1 MSLLWLPFL
10 VILVVTYITRR
21 YTFSRLPPGPRG
33 LPIVGNILDMP
44 TTKPWLTFAHWSK
57 LYGDICSVTV
67 LGQTFIIL
75 GSSDT
80 AVDLLA
86 KRSSTYSDR
95 PHLTMACDL
104 VRWDLTIPLMS
115 SGNTLRTH
123 RRLLHSC
130 LNANV
135 IDKFGR
141 IQENEARQLLKRLLE
156 APEKFHNHVA
166 RLAAYL
172 SLRIAYGYDSEVKED
187 RDKLLQ
193 LVERTM
199 AEFSKLSAPGTFL
212 VDQLPFLRFL
222 PEWLPG
228 MGFKRLARE
237 WKKDLDD
244 LVNIPFN
251 FVKGQ
256 VATGMEKESFV
267 SALLHDK
274 SASEYDIKWAA
285 STIYGG
291 GGETTTSALDAFFLA
306 MVQYPSVQKQAQ
318 VELDTLLNN
327 GERLPSLSD
336 RDKLPYI
343 NALCLEVLRYHSVL
357 PTNIPHCTSQDDV
370 YNGYFIPKGSLVIA
384 NIWNMTHDPKIYQDP
399 TVFNPMRFLAKPEHV
414 PERDP
419 REIAFGLGRR
429 ICPGRYLADAT
440 VFTVCA
446 MILSTFDIS
455 RVEGSPE
462 PVLNARDG
470 TISRPAPFLC
480 SITPRSPRAVELIN
494 AAD

>member
-10 VILVVTYITRR
+10 VILVVTYIIRR

-33 LPIVGNILDMP
+33 LHIVGNILDMP
-44 TTKPWLTFAHWSK
+44 TTKPWLTFARWSE

-86 KRSSTYSDR
+86 KRSSTYSNR

-156 APEKFHNHVA
+156 APEIFHDHVA

-212 VDQLPFLRFL
+212 VDQLPSLRFL

-318 VELDTLLNN
+318 VESDTLLNN

-336 RDKLPYI
+336 HDKLPYI

-370 YNGYFIPKGSLVIA
+370 YNDYFIPKGSLVIA
-384 NIWNMTHDPKIYQDP
+384 NVWDMTHDPKTYQDP
-399 TVFNPMRFLAKPEHV
+399 MVFDPTRFLARPGHV

-419 REIAFGLGRR
+419 REIAFGFGRR

-446 MILSTFDIS
+446 MVLSTFDIS
-455 RVEGSPE
+455 RAEGSAE
-462 PVLNARDG
+462 PVLNARDVVLLPSSAQ
-470 TISRPAPFLC
+470 SRPIL
-480 SITPRSPRAVELIN
+480 
-494 AAD
+494 

>member
-1 MSLLWLPFL
+1 MSSLWLPFL
-10 VILVVTYITRR
+10 VILVVTYIVRR
-21 YTFSRLPPGPRG
+21 YTFRRLPPGPRG

-44 TTKPWLTFAHWSK
+44 TTKPWLTFAHWSE
-57 LYGDICSVTV
+57 LYGDMCSVTI

-75 GSSDT
+75 SSAD
-80 AVDLLA
+80 AAIDLLA

-135 IDKFGR
+135 IDRFGR
-141 IQENEARQLLKRLLE
+141 IQENETRQLLKWLLE
-156 APEKFHNHVA
+156 APEKLHDHVA
-166 RLAAYL
+166 RLAADL

-187 RDKLLQ
+187 RDNLLQ

-199 AEFSKLSAPGTFL
+199 AEFSKLSVPGTFL

-237 WKKDLDD
+237 WRKDLND
-244 LVNIPFN
+244 LVNVPFN
-251 FVKGQ
+251 FVKDR
-256 VATGMEKESFV
+256 VAAGTEKQSFV
-267 SALLHDK
+267 SALLREK

-285 STIYGG
+285 SAIYGG
-291 GGETTTSALDAFFLA
+291 GGETTTSALDVFFLA
-306 MVQYPSVQKQAQ
+306 MVQYPSVQKRAQ
-318 VELDTLLNN
+318 LELDTLLNS

-384 NIWNMTHDPKIYQDP
+384 NIWNMTHDPQIYHDP
-399 TVFNPMRFLAKPEHV
+399 MVFNPTRFLGRPEHA

-419 REIAFGLGRR
+419 REVAFGF
-429 ICPGRYLADAT
+429 GRYLADAT
-440 VFTVCA
+440 VFMVCA
-446 MILSTFDIS
+446 MVLSTFDIA
-455 RVEGSPE
+455 RVEGSIGPI
-462 PVLNARDG
+462 LNAGDG
-470 TISRPAPFLC
+470 TISRPAPFVC
-480 SITPRSPRAVELIN
+480 SITPRSPRAVDLIN
-494 AAD
+494 VTD

>member
-86 KRSSTYSDR
+86 KRSSTYSD
-95 PHLTMACDL
+95 L
-104 VRWDLTIPLMS
+104 
-115 SGNTLRTH
+115 NTLRTH

-130 LNANV
+130 LNANA
-135 IDKFGR
+135 IGKFGK
-141 IQENEARQLLKRLLE
+141 IQENSARQLLKRLLE
-156 APEKFHNHVA
+156 APEKFHNHVS

-199 AEFSKLSAPGTFL
+199 ADFSKLSAPGTFL

-357 PTNIPHCTSQDDV
+357 PTSIFLRIFKSPEMSVECPCIDIPHCTSQDDV

-384 NIWNMTHDPKIYQDP
+384 NIWNMTHNPKIYQDP

>member
-10 VILVVTYITRR
+10 IILIVICIIRR

-44 TTKPWLTFAHWSK
+44 ATKPWLTFARWSE
-57 LYGDICSVTV
+57 LYGDICSVTI
-67 LGQTFIIL
+67 LGQTFIVL

-123 RRLLHSC
+123 RKLLHSC

-135 IDKFGR
+135 IGQFGT
-141 IQENEARQLLKRLLE
+141 IQENEAQQLLKRLLE
-156 APEKFHNHVA
+156 APEKLHNHVA

-187 RDKLLQ
+187 RDELLQ
-193 LVERTM
+193 MVERTM

-237 WKKDLDD
+237 WRKDLDD
-244 LVNIPFN
+244 LASVPFN

-256 VATGMEKESFV
+256 VAEGTEKQSFV
-267 SALLHDK
+267 LALLREK

-318 VELDTLLNN
+318 AELDTLLNN

-370 YNGYFIPKGSLVIA
+370 YNDYFIPKGSLVIA

-399 TVFNPMRFLAKPEHV
+399 TVFDPTRFLARPEHV

-419 REIAFGLGRR
+419 REIVFGLVD
-429 ICPGRYLADAT
+429 GRYLADAT

-446 MILSTFDIS
+446 MVLSTFDIS
-455 RVEGSPE
+455 KLEGSAE
-462 PVLNARDG
+462 PALNARDG
-470 TISRPAPFLC
+470 TISRPAPFVC
-480 SITPRSPRAVELIN
+480 SIMPRSSRAVELIN